1 MSDIPAELIKRIAVA
16 HERIAVAQES
26 IASSMSIVATKM
38 TVIETHLDRLQS
50 IVYDESNGYVNGPT
64 VRSMNNHIVSSGSMS
79 EWERTM
85 KAMTIHSMKSS
96 GELESILAE
105 KANVDDFL

>member
-1 MSDIPAELIKRIAVA
+1 MSDEILERIAVA
-16 HERIAVAQES
+16 HERIADAQES
-26 IASSMSIVATKM
+26 IASSMSIVATKI
-38 TVIETHLDRLQS
+38 TAIETHLDRLQS
-50 IVYDESNGYVNGPT
+50 VVYDESNGYINGPT
-64 VRSMNNHIVSSGSMS
+64 VRSMNNHIGTTSLS

>member
-1 MSDIPAELIKRIAVA
+1 MYEITGALL
-16 HERIAVAQES
+16 ERIAVAQES

-50 IVYDESNGYVNGPT
+50 IVYDENNGYVNGPT
-64 VRSMNNHIVSSGSMS
+64 VRSMQNYISTSLS

-85 KAMTIHSMKSS
+85 KAMAIHSMKAS

>member
-1 MSDIPAELIKRIAVA
+1 MSVIPAELIERIAVA
-16 HERIAVAQES
+16 QERIAVAQES
-26 IASSMSIVATKM
+26 IASSMSIVATKI
-38 TVIETHLDRLQS
+38 TAIETHLDRLQS
-50 IVYDESNGYVNGPT
+50 VVYDESNGYINGPT
-64 VRSMNNHIVSSGSMS
+64 ARTMQNYISSGSMS

-85 KAMTIHSMKSS
+85 KAMTIHSMKAS

>member
-1 MSDIPAELIKRIAVA
+1 MSDIPAELIERIAVA
-16 HERIAVAQES
+16 HERIADAQES

-64 VRSMNNHIVSSGSMS
+64 VRSMQNHIATGLS

-85 KAMTIHSMKSS
+85 KAMTIHSMKAS

>member
-1 MSDIPAELIKRIAVA
+1 MYEITGALL
-16 HERIAVAQES
+16 ERIASSQES
-26 IASSMSIVATKM
+26 IASSMSIVATKI
-38 TVIETHLDRLQS
+38 TAIETHLDRLQS
-50 IVYDESNGYVNGPT
+50 IVYDESNGHVNGPT
-64 VRSMNNHIVSSGSMS
+64 VRSMQNYISTSLS

-85 KAMTIHSMKSS
+85 KAMTIHSMKAS

>member
-1 MSDIPAELIKRIAVA
+1 MSVIPAELIERIAVA

-64 VRSMNNHIVSSGSMS
+64 VRSMQNYISSGSMS